1 MISSR
6 RCQSVASIQSILRGV
21 RSGTRSA
28 AAIDEGAHPVLLLL
42 RGETEAERLRFVRE
56 AGFEAGFEAMTYAA
70 FGLLDGTASLTGDAF
85 RQRGNFSGKGIVGDD
100 LVDEADA
107 QGLCGID
114 HVAREEQQGG
124 RAPAHQTGQ
133 ALGAAESRRE
143 AAGVL
148 VVRP

>member
-6 RCQSVASIQSILRGV
+6 RCQSVASIQSILRGLH
-21 RSGTRSA
+21 SGTRSA
-28 AAIDEGAHPVLLLL
+28 AAIDEGAHPVL

-85 RQRGNFSGKGIVGDD
+85 RQRGNFSGKGIVRDD

-114 HVAREEQQGG
+114 HVAREE
-124 RAPAHQTGQ
+124 
-133 ALGAAESRRE
+133 
-143 AAGVL
+143 
-148 VVRP
+148 